1 MLILEV
7 MRHVLELTSA
17 NKHNLVQLII
27 LLIRVR
33 LALFMFR
40 QVATQ
45 CVSFFFSHRNKYI
58 CTESH
63 YTWIHTLWI
72 MVLAPV
78 LKVISVNKAWYDSYA
93 SFLTHLWHIYCLQHN
108 RLCTKLKS
116 MSSML
121 HFTASCD
128 LLHFLCTLS
137 HPNFRWKAALF
148 LDNWHHKT

>member
-1 MLILEV
+1 MFALRYSCLGKW
-7 MRHVLELTSA
+7 LLSA
-17 NKHNLVQLII
+17 
-27 LLIRVR
+27 
-33 LALFMFR
+33 FY
-40 QVATQ
+40 
-45 CVSFFFSHRNKYI
+45 FFSLTENKYI

-78 LKVISVNKAWYDSYA
+78 LKVTSVNKAWYDSYA

-121 HFTASCD
+121 HFTARCG

-137 HPNFRWKAALF
+137 HPDFRWPRSF
-148 LDNWHHKT
+148 LIIDTIRHKERYVFLQLTVVHFW